1 MKNEGLLIIAV
12 EQDSIADDVGIKPG
26 DRLVAVNDK
35 PVHDI
40 LDYRFLCANEE
51 LVVRVVTD
59 EGEEWEIE
67 IEKDYEDDLGLDFG
81 ENSFGP
87 TRRCRNRCLFCF
99 VDQMAPKMRQT
110 LYIKDDDYRL
120 SFWQGNFVTLTNVNE
135 EELQRIIDQKLS
147 PLFISVHTTNP
158 ELRQRMLTNR
168 HAGRILD
175 QLTKL
180 AQAGIEMQTQIV
192 LCPGINDGEELI
204 RTIEDLAKLWPQVH
218 SVAVVPVGI
227 TRFRED
233 LYKLRPFTKKE
244 AVAVIELIEDYQ
256 KKFLAEWDYPFVYA
270 SDEFYVMAGK
280 AIPATENYGDFPQT
294 ENGIGLARLFL
305 DEWEIAEQDLPD
317 QMDIPHRITMVT
329 GTSGTT
335 FLKLVEERLN
345 QIKGLTVQLEVIK
358 NTFFGETVT
367 VTGLLTAQDIIRSL
381 KNKEI
386 GDLLILPRV
395 MLRDGED
402 VFLDDL
408 TLDDV
413 SLQLQVPVEAVEG
426 PNELVDIIHRL
437 NDSETGET

>member
-1 MKNEGLLIIAV
+1 MKKEGLLINAV
-12 EQDSIADDVGIKPG
+12 EQDSIADDLGMQPG

-67 IEKDYEDDLGLDFG
+67 IEKGYEDDLGLDFG

-120 SFWQGNFVTLTNVNE
+120 SFWQGNFVTLTNVND
-135 EELQRIIDQKLS
+135 EELQRIIEQKLS
-147 PLFISVHTTNP
+147 PLYISVHTTNP

-168 HAGRILD
+168 HAGRILE

-192 LCPGINDGEELI
+192 LCPGINDGDELK
-204 RTIEDLAKLWPQVH
+204 RTIEDLTKLWPQVH
-218 SVAVVPVGI
+218 SLAVVPVGI
-227 TRFRED
+227 TRFREE
-233 LYKLRPFTKKE
+233 LYELRPFTRDE
-244 AVAVIELIEDYQ
+244 AVAVIELIEGYQ
-256 KKFLAEWDYPFVYA
+256 KKFLTEWEYPFVYA

-294 ENGIGLARLFL
+294 ENGIGLARIFL
-305 DEWEIAEQDLPD
+305 DEWESAEQELPD
-317 QMDIPHRITMVT
+317 EIDSLHKITMVT
-329 GTSGTT
+329 GTSGTP
-335 FLKLVEERLN
+335 FLKPVVERLN
-345 QIKGLTVQLEVIK
+345 KIQGLTVQLEVIK

-367 VTGLLTAQDIIRSL
+367 VTGLITAQDIIKSL
-381 KNKEI
+381 KTKEI
-386 GDLLILPRV
+386 GELLVLPRV

-408 TLDDV
+408 RLQDV
-413 SLQLQVPVEAVEG
+413 SQQLQVPVEAVEG
-426 PNELVDIIHRL
+426 PNELVDAVLRL
-437 NDSETGET
+437 NSSETGET